1 MVSVIIFSIF
11 VFTKMKTFLV
21 TTNLCIHFIFEKYSE
36 HRKTSH
42 VLRVHDL

>member
-1 MVSVIIFSIF
+1 MVSVIIFCMF
-11 VFTKMKTFLV
+11 VFTKWKTFLI
-21 TTNLCIHFIFEKYSE
+21 TTNLCMYFIFEKYSE